1 MVAATSISLAVIPVM
16 VRFAPVLGMMDK
28 PNRRKVHQIP
38 VPRVGGW
45 GIVLGALLPLII
57 MLPNEKVFH
66 AYIWG
71 ALVLIIF
78 GVWDDRREIGHYTKF
93 FGQLM
98 AVIPMVIY
106 ADLYV
111 SSLPFLG
118 LHDLPSGIA
127 MAFTVFALIGVIN
140 ALNHSDGLDGLA
152 AGESLLSLGAITF
165 LLYHSGAYFAML
177 IAVATIGGVLG
188 FLRYN
193 TYPAIV
199 FMGDGGSQYLGFTL
213 GFLTVFLIQEIDTAL
228 SPTVA
233 LLLLG
238 LPIVDILVVLKKRIF
253 QGKNWFRASRNH
265 VHHRLL
271 ELGFVHQESVV
282 IIYTVQIL
290 FITAAMLLRYES
302 DWLILLSFAL
312 ICTILYLPLN
322 LSEKTGWKI
331 FRVKDQWAF
340 VQAISFAR
348 HKFLVVLPRR
358 FLDVTI
364 PAYLIIGSV
373 IAIEVPRD
381 FSMASAVIFF
391 LLLLEPVFNKTT
403 RSIVRR
409 TFIYL
414 IAAFVI
420 YLHFDY
426 PLAIIPWTAP
436 LRYGFFFLI
445 ALSVAAAVRFSPRRR
460 RFEFQT
466 TAMDYLM
473 VFMVLAASGYL
484 TFQQAENWIGLFVI
498 KIIVILYACELSII
512 EKRERWTP
520 LSISSLLAAAILAV
534 RGVVFN

>member
-1 MVAATSISLAVIPVM
+1 
-16 VRFAPVLGMMDK
+16 MMDK
-28 PNRRKVHQIP
+28 PSKRKVHQVP

-45 GIVLGALLPLII
+45 GIVLGALLPLFIL
-57 MLPNEKVFH
+57 LPSDKVFH
-66 AYIWG
+66 AYLLG

-78 GVWDDRREIGHYTKF
+78 GIWDDCREIGHYTKF
-93 FGQLM
+93 VGQLM

-118 LHDLPSGIA
+118 LDSLPRGVA
-127 MAFTVFALIGVIN
+127 MVFTVFALIGVIN

-165 LLYHSGAYFAML
+165 LTYHSGTYFATL
-177 IAVATIGGVLG
+177 ISVATIGGVLG

-193 TYPAIV
+193 THPAIV
-199 FMGDGGSQYLGFTL
+199 FMGDGGSQFLGFTL
-213 GFLTVFLIQEIDTAL
+213 GFLTVLLTQEIDTEL
-228 SPTVA
+228 SPAAV

-238 LPIVDILVVLKKRIF
+238 LPIVDILVVLKKRIV

-312 ICTILYLPLN
+312 ICTVLYLPLN
-322 LSEKTGWKI
+322 ISERTGWKI

-340 VQAISFAR
+340 VQALSYAR
-348 HKFLVVLPRR
+348 HKFLVVIPRR
-358 FLDVTI
+358 FLDITI
-364 PAYLIIGSV
+364 PGYLVIGSLII
-373 IAIEVPRD
+373 IEVPRD
-381 FSMASAVIFF
+381 FSIAAAVIFI
-391 LLLLEPVFNKTT
+391 LLLLEPFINKTT

-409 TFIYL
+409 TLIYL

-426 PLAIIPWTAP
+426 PSVLTPWMTP

-473 VFMVLAASGYL
+473 VFLVLAALGYL
-484 TFQQAENWIGLFVI
+484 TIQQAENWIGMFVV
-498 KIIVILYACELSII
+498 KLIIVLYACELSII

-520 LSISSLLAAAILAV
+520 LSLASLIAAAVLAF
-534 RGVVFN
+534 RGVVIS